1 MCCCTFPDFLLMLL
15 AFIFPPAAVV
25 IRSGIASSDL
35 VLNMLLTMCG
45 FVPGCIH
52 AIYYISMTSPLRNDD
67 YSTRYQQGW
76 IDSER
81 LVSSNSDTRPVP
93 LATHDP
99 TPQVESSQGETPQA
113 TNDEVSRG
121 YDVQTPLLNDPGYI
135 VDNKKGGMPP
145 PYSPWTVLTNSWPLK
160 FPIKVQFFILL
171 FLYIFI

>member
-15 AFIFPPAAVV
+15 AFIVPPAAVV

-145 PYSPWTVLTNSWPLK
+145 PYSPWTLLTNSWPLK
-160 FPIKVQFFILL
+160 FPIKV
-171 FLYIFI
+171 